1 MPNPYTIIDAVNQ
14 VTEVLVPFPWS
25 LSTLTA
31 NDDSSI
37 YYVANQFLDRAR
49 SEVCSQGVDGNVENA
64 VAYTATSSKVSL
76 TQAPNAYAELSVR
89 GAGPDAYRNI
99 ALRWDTTSTP
109 QLRPYD
115 MDNRT
120 FNVTSSATGTLYL
133 DVVRLLPW
141 ESLTVKTAEAIIA
154 KAKLAFQRRYAPEQL
169 KDAQL
174 VQELGMTSS
183 TQGEQLRQEAAA
195 SQTQR
200 QQSGR

>member
-1 MPNPYTIIDAVNQ
+1 
-14 VTEVLVPFPWS
+14 
-25 LSTLTA
+25 
-31 NDDSSI
+31 
-37 YYVANQFLDRAR
+37 
-49 SEVCSQGVDGNVENA
+49 
-64 VAYTATSSKVSL
+64 
-76 TQAPNAYAELSVR
+76 
-89 GAGPDAYRNI
+89 
-99 ALRWDTTSTP
+99 
-109 QLRPYD
+109 

-183 TQGEQLRQEAAA
+183 MQGEQLRQEAAA

-200 QQSGR
+200 QQNGR